1 MRNRRS
7 TQSLVVLLALTL
19 LATGAAAQENPPVA
33 ARDLARGVTLEAADV
48 LGDGEI
54 VGWVTRRVVREGE
67 ALRPPAIAPPE
78 MVRSGDTV
86 QGVWRQGGMEIRV
99 QGRAMNSAAEG
110 ERVSVRVD
118 ARRRFEGVA
127 VGSGVVR
134 LDSPET
140 SRE

>member
-1 MRNRRS
+1 MRIRS
-7 TQSLVVLLALTL
+7 LTPSLVLLALTL
-19 LATGAAAQENPPVA
+19 LATGAAAQEEPPVA
-33 ARDLARGVTLEAADV
+33 ARDLARGVALEAADV
-48 LGDGEI
+48 LGGSEL

-67 ALRPPAIAPPE
+67 VLRPPAIAPPE

-86 QGVWRQGGMEIRV
+86 QGIWRHGGMEIRV

-127 VGSGVVR
+127 AGSGVVR

-140 SRE
+140 SRER